1 MSLMDSRG
9 TLSKAT
15 KDLFARW
22 ADVQSVWSD
31 AQSQEFEKTYLL
43 SVEQDVRAA
52 LSALDQMN
60 QVLDALVSDC
70 E

>member
-9 TLSKAT
+9 ILSKAT

-22 ADVQSVWSD
+22 GDVQTVWSD
-31 AQSQEFEKTYLL
+31 AQSHEFEKKYLL
-43 SVEQDVRAA
+43 PIEQDVRAA